1 MLVPLKLGARQRR
14 APGSGRD
21 VPGGSRHQPLCRM
34 SHPRRSAHALLFT
47 HVMSAGAC
55 VEKKTKTR
63 ELKKIKIKKKKKKK
77 KSKLNAR
84 EVADPVVH
92 VRVCGHVAVVGVRVA
107 HGHHAQACVW
117 QGAGRARRLRRGAGA
132 EERGGAQGDAQ
143 AAARRDAG

>member
-1 MLVPLKLGARQRR
+1 MRG
-14 APGSGRD
+14 
-21 VPGGSRHQPLCRM
+21 
-34 SHPRRSAHALLFT
+34 
-47 HVMSAGAC
+47 
-55 VEKKTKTR
+55 KKNKNKRTQKNQNQ
-63 ELKKIKIKKKKKKK
+63 KKKKKK